1 MVLLDL
7 QQLPVRPEPPASLGL
22 AAKSAGSILLCP
34 SMVTVIFCFDE
45 PE

>member
-7 QQLPVRPEPPASLGL
+7 QSLPLRPEPPVSLGL
-22 AAKSAGSILLCP
+22 MSKSAGSILLCP